1 MARRFRLAL
10 LCAAALA
17 AVALA
22 GCGNKEETVRF
33 AETEGIYV
41 TVDDLKYQI
50 QISRL
55 LTPSAPDDA
64 AFLNGVS
71 ETDRELAADEVWY
84 GIFMRVEN
92 DGDEPAQAAEDF
104 VIKDT
109 QGAEYRPVEQDPTLT
124 PFVYQAGEIGPGGLI
139 PFTDT
144 PPSENSIRGNLILFK
159 VKADSLYN
167 RPLVL
172 EIESPSGGENAEIDI
187 DV

>member
-1 MARRFRLAL
+1 MTRRFRLVL
-10 LCAAALA
+10 LLAA
-17 AVALA
+17 AVAALGVA
-22 GCGNKEETVRF
+22 GCNKHDEVRF

-50 QISRL
+50 QLSRIL
-55 LTPSAPDDA
+55 NSAAPDDA

-71 ETDRELAADEVWY
+71 EADGQLAADEVWY

-92 DGDEPAQAAEDF
+92 DKGEPHEAADNF

-109 QGAEYRPVEQDPTLT
+109 QGEEFRPVTQDPERT
-124 PFVYQAGEIGPGGLI
+124 PFLYEGGELEPGNLI
-139 PFTDT
+139 PVTDS

-159 VKADSLYN
+159 VKTGSLYN
-167 RPLVL
+167 RPLEL
-172 EIESPSGGENAEIDI
+172 EIESPTGGDGATIDI